1 MKLIMLGAPG
11 AGKGTQAA
19 ELKEKLSIPAI
30 STGAIIRNAIKSG
43 TQVGIEAKKYIDN
56 GQLVPDDVVIRLL
69 DERISM
75 PDCVNGFILD
85 GFPRTIAQ
93 AKALDDK
100 KVDIDYVI
108 SLHVDDE
115 VIMERLSGRRECP
128 KCAATYHVVMNPSS
142 KGEFCDKCGEALVTR
157 ADDNPET
164 IAKRLAVYHEQTEPL
179 IKYYEETGKLV
190 TVVGKDD
197 VRHTTEEV
205 FKAIGYE
212 LV

>member
-108 SLHVDDE
+108 SLHVDDS

-142 KGEFCDKCGEALVTR
+142 KGEYCEKCGEALVTR

-205 FKAIGYE
+205 FNAIGYE

>member
-30 STGAIIRNAIKSG
+30 STGAIIRNAIKSE

-56 GQLVPDDVVIRLL
+56 GQLVPDDTVIRLL
-69 DERISM
+69 DERLAM
-75 PDCVNGFILD
+75 PDCANGFILD

-93 AKALDDK
+93 AKALDEK

-108 SLHVDDE
+108 LLHVDDD
-115 VIMERLSGRRECP
+115 VIVERLSGRRECP
-128 KCAATYHVVMNPSS
+128 NCAATYHVVSNPSA
-142 KGEFCDKCGEALVTR
+142 KGENCEKCGEALVTR
-157 ADDNPET
+157 ADDTPET
-164 IAKRLAVYHEQTEPL
+164 ISKRLKVYHEQTEPL

>member
-43 TQVGIEAKKYIDN
+43 TQVGIEAKEYIDN

-93 AKALDDK
+93 AKALDEK
-100 KVDIDYVI
+100 GVDIDYVI
-108 SLHVDDE
+108 SLHVDDD

-142 KGEFCDKCGEALVTR
+142 KGGLCEKCGEALVTR

-190 TVVGKDD
+190 TVVGKED

>member
-19 ELKEKLSIPAI
+19 ALKEKLSIPAI

-108 SLHVDDE
+108 LLHVDDE

-164 IAKRLAVYHEQTEPL
+164 IAKRLAVYHKQTEPL

-190 TVVGKDD
+190 TAVGKDD

-212 LV
+212 LG

>member
-43 TQVGIEAKKYIDN
+43 TQVGIEAKEYIDN

-69 DERISM
+69 DDRISM

-93 AKALDDK
+93 AKALDEK
-100 KVDIDYVI
+100 GVGIDYVI

-142 KGEFCDKCGEALVTR
+142 KGEFCEKCGEALVTR

>member
-30 STGAIIRNAIKSG
+30 STGAIIRNAIKSE
-43 TQVGIEAKKYIDN
+43 TQVGKEAKKYIDN
-56 GQLVPDDVVIRLL
+56 GQLVPDDTVIRLL
-69 DERISM
+69 DERLAM
-75 PDCVNGFILD
+75 PDCANGFILD

-93 AKALDDK
+93 AKALDEK
-100 KVDIDYVI
+100 NVDIDYAI
-108 SLHVDDE
+108 LIHVDDE
-115 VIMERLSGRRECP
+115 VIVERLSGRRECP
-128 KCAATYHVVMNPSS
+128 KCAATYHVAFNPSA
-142 KGEFCDKCGEALVTR
+142 KGEICEKCGETLVTR
-157 ADDNPET
+157 ADDTPET
-164 IAKRLAVYHEQTEPL
+164 IVKRLAVYHEQTEPL

-190 TVVGKDD
+190 TVIGKDS
-197 VRHTTEEV
+197 VNHTTEEV